1 MARHVVRIA
10 VAGLLAAFVA
20 AAVLAWGF
28 TEYVRPGPL
37 TGETVVVIPSGAGVV
52 SIANRLGEAGVLAEP
67 RVFTAAVR
75 LSGEGSS
82 LRAGEYAFAPG
93 ISPREVLGLLR
104 SGRTVVRRL
113 TIVEGLTVADVV
125 RQLLATEGLFGEVG
139 AVPDEGSLL
148 PETYH
153 FSFGDS
159 RDAVIA
165 RMTSAMTDAVDE
177 LWARRAPGL
186 PLAEP
191 REAVILASLVEKETA
206 REDERARIAG
216 VFARRLRRNMK
227 LQSDPTVA
235 YALTSGDGPLER
247 SLGGDDLATLS
258 PYNTYVVLGLP
269 PAPICNPGRA
279 SLRAAMNPMETGELY
294 FVADGDGGHAFART
308 YAEHRRNVAHWR
320 KVRSERSDSG
330 S

>member
-1 MARHVVRIA
+1 MARLVARIA

-20 AAVLAWGF
+20 AAALAWGF

-37 TGETVVVIPSGAGVV
+37 GSETLVVIPPGAGVD
-52 SIANRLGEAGVLAEP
+52 SIANRLRESGVLAEP
-67 RVFTAAVR
+67 RVFTAAIR
-75 LSGEGSS
+75 LMGVGSS

-93 ISPREVLGLLR
+93 ISPREALGLLR
-104 SGRTVVRRL
+104 RGRAVVRRL
-113 TIVEGLTVADVV
+113 TIVEGLTVAEVV
-125 RQLLATEGLFGEVG
+125 RQLLATEGLFGEIG

-153 FSFGDS
+153 FSYGDS
-159 RDAVIA
+159 RDAMIV
-165 RMTSAMTDAVDE
+165 RMTSAMTKTVDE

-186 PLAEP
+186 PLADP
-191 REAVILASLVEKETA
+191 REALILASIVEKETA
-206 REDERARIAG
+206 RNDERGRVAG
-216 VFARRLRRNMK
+216 VFARRLRKNMK

-247 SLGGDDLATLS
+247 SLGGDDLATVS
-258 PYNTYVVLGLP
+258 PYNTYVVRGLP

-279 SLRAAMNPMETGELY
+279 SLRAAMNPLETGELY
-294 FVADGDGGHAFART
+294 FVADGEGGHAFART
-308 YAEHRRNVAHWR
+308 YAEHGRNVARWR
-320 KVRSERSDSG
+320 KVRGQRSDSG

>member
-1 MARHVVRIA
+1 MARHVARIA
-10 VAGLLAAFVA
+10 VAGLLAAFAA

-28 TEYVRPGPL
+28 AEYMRPGPL
-37 TGETVVVIPSGAGVV
+37 SSEAVVVIPSGASVD
-52 SIANRLGEAGVLAEP
+52 SIANRLGEVGVLAEP
-67 RVFTAAVR
+67 RVFTAAVG
-75 LSGEGSS
+75 LMGVGAS

-93 ISPREVLGLLR
+93 ISPREVLDLLR
-104 SGRTVVRRL
+104 NGRTVVRRL
-113 TIVEGLTVADVV
+113 TIVEGLTVAEVV
-125 RQLLATEGLFGEVG
+125 RQLLATEGLMGEVG
-139 AVPDEGSLL
+139 TVPEEGSLL

-153 FSFGDS
+153 FSYGDS
-159 RDAVIA
+159 RDAMIA
-165 RMTSAMTDAVDE
+165 RMASAMAETVDE
-177 LWARRAPGL
+177 LWARRADGL
-186 PLAEP
+186 PLADA

-216 VFARRLRRNMK
+216 VFVHRLRRNMK

-247 SLGGDDLATLS
+247 SLGGDDLATVS
-258 PYNTYVVLGLP
+258 PYNTYIVRGLP

-279 SLRAAMNPMETGELY
+279 SLRAAMNPLETDELY

-308 YAEHRRNVAHWR
+308 YAEHRRNVARWR
-320 KVRSERSDSG
+320 KTRDQHSDSG